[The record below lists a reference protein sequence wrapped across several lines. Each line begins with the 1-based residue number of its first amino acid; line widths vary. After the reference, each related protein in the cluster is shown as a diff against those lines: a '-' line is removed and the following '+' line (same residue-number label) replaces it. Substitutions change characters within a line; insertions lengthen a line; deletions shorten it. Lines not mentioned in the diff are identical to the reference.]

1 MRPNFLNTPELSL
14 LISFPK
20 YPACTA
26 VRECNCISKR
36 SVGSQFTDVLK
47 YLRFSLK
54 SQVAVSIVFS
64 ILAITNIVSAQ
75 TKSQMTFIDARE
87 LTLIGKIHQG
97 GPFFHR
103 LDTAAYQGVP
113 RTVKFLAT
121 RSAGL
126 AVIFKTN
133 SVKISA
139 KWCTGPNATA
149 DNMTAIAYEGLDLY
163 IKRDGRWQYAGVARP
178 QSHDCSEAV
187 IVENMAPGEKTCLL
201 FLPTYDET
209 VSLQLGVD
217 AGANIIP
224 ADNPF
229 KKRIVIYGSSI
240 VQGASASR
248 PGLAY
253 PARLSRET
261 GYNFINLGFSGN
273 AKMEAAVANM
283 IATLTADAFILDC
296 VPNPSPE
303 EVLSRTADFVRIIR
317 NFHPNTPIIAMQSVA
332 QEKGNFDTKVAE
344 RVNLKNEYFKSE
356 IEKLQQHD
364 KNLYLISAQ
373 GLLGDDQEGTTDGIH
388 PNDLGFDRMLKKIR
402 PVILKIL
409 RRYKI

>member
-1 MRPNFLNTPELSL
+1 MRSNSQNSASELWQ
-14 LISFPK
+14 LIAFRE
-20 YPACTA
+20 YRAVTA
-26 VRECNCISKR
+26 LVI
-36 SVGSQFTDVLK
+36 
-47 YLRFSLK
+47 
-54 SQVAVSIVFS
+54 FS
-64 ILAITNIVSAQ
+64 ILALTNIVGAQ
-75 TKSQMTFIDARE
+75 TRSLMTYIDARE
-87 LTLIGKIHQG
+87 LTLIGKIPHS

-103 LDTAAYQGVP
+103 LDTAAYP
-113 RTVKFLAT
+113 AAPPTVKFLAT

-126 AVIFKTN
+126 AIVFKTN
-133 SVKISA
+133 STRISA
-139 KWCTGPNATA
+139 KWCTSPNATA

-178 QSHDCSEAV
+178 QSHECSEAV
-187 IVENMAPGEKTCLL
+187 ITEYMILGEKTCLL

-209 VSLQLGVD
+209 VSLQIGVD
-217 AGANIIP
+217 SGAKIVP
-224 ADNPF
+224 ADDPF
-229 KKRIVIYGSSI
+229 KKRIIVYGSSI

-273 AKMEAAVANM
+273 AKMEATVADM
-283 IATLTADAFILDC
+283 IAPLSADAFILDC

-303 EVLSRTADFVRIIR
+303 EVLSRTANFVRTIR
-317 NFHPNTPIIAMQSVA
+317 KFHPNTPIIAMQSVA
-332 QEKGNFDTKVAE
+332 REKGNFDTKVAA
-344 RVNLKNEYFKSE
+344 RVNLKDKYFRSE

-388 PNDLGFDRMLKKIR
+388 PNDLGFDRMLSKIR
-402 PVILKIL
+402 PVILKL
-409 RRYKI
+409 LQHYKI